1 MTEKCLCGRCVIELK
16 AEGKKLVTVYRGND
30 EKVIC
35 ERCGR
40 RRYGGKYE
48 VK

>member
-1 MTEKCLCGRCVIELK
+1 MKEKCLCGRCVAELK
-16 AEGKKLVTVYRGND
+16 AEGKKMVTVHRGSD
-30 EKVIC
+30 EKVAC